1 MNDEQPDL
9 ADLITRIKDTH
20 HVTETEIAKRIGVHL
35 SSVNNWVHRKSTPRP
50 EALRA
55 LAREFPDFTAEQ
67 VFAAA
72 GRKTA
77 EPVSPEAE
85 QRLLKLFKNLTTE
98 QQEMLEIQ
106 LRGLV
111 AHNRQHGIIP

>member
-1 MNDEQPDL
+1 MNNEQPDL
-9 ADLITRIKDTH
+9 AELITRIKDTH
-20 HVTETEIAKRIGVHL
+20 DVTETEIAKRIGVHV
-35 SSVNNWVHRKSTPRP
+35 SSVNNWVRHKSTPRP

-55 LAREFPDFTAEQ
+55 LAREFPEYTVEQ
-67 VFAAA
+67 MFAAA

-85 QRLLKLFKNLTTE
+85 QRLLELFKSLTAE
-98 QQEMLEIQ
+98 QQEMLEVQ

-111 AHNRQHGIIP
+111 SHNRQHGIIP